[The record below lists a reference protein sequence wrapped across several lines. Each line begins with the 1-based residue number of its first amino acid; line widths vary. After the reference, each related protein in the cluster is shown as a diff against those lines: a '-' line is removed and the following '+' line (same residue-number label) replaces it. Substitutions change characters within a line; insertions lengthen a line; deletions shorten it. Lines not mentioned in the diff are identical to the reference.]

1 MGRWRTLG
9 LVNHLEASESLH
21 PDSMPNRFR
30 VSTAKI
36 GLPPGAV
43 VFTGAQKIDQVQ
55 VGSIRYGPSDP
66 VTEASIE
73 LPDVAQLAPGA
84 SPVEWINVWGLH
96 DTQLIQQLAG
106 AFGVHPL
113 AMEDIVSVGGRPSIS
128 DYDNIIFCS
137 LKMLSLDTD
146 GAVVSEHVSLITG
159 SGWVLSF
166 QERVGDVFDPL
177 RERLRNATTRIRS
190 RGHDYL
196 WYALMDA
203 VVDNYMIVLES
214 MAERIDTLE
223 SLVWCDDPPADI
235 PARVQRLREEV
246 RVIRRA
252 VRPLRDELDT
262 FLRIRHGM
270 IHETTVPFLSDLQ
283 DHLHQSFDTLE
294 AMRETLSALT
304 DAHLALVSMRTN
316 EVMKVLTIMASV
328 FIPLTFIAGIYGM
341 NFEYMPEL
349 GVRWGYGAVWVVMIG
364 SGLGMLAYFRTKR
377 WL

>member
-1 MGRWRTLG
+1 
-9 LVNHLEASESLH
+9 
-21 PDSMPNRFR
+21 MPNRFR

-43 VFTGAQKIDQVQ
+43 VFTGAQKIDQVR
-55 VGSIRYGPSDP
+55 VESIRYGPSDP
-66 VTEASIE
+66 IAETDVPLAD
-73 LPDVAQLAPGA
+73 LPGLAPGT

-96 DTQLIQQLAG
+96 DTVLIQQLAG

-113 AMEDIVSVGGRPSIS
+113 AMEDIASVGSRPSIN
-128 DYDNIIFCS
+128 DYDDVLFCS
-137 LKMLSLDTD
+137 LKMLSLASD
-146 GAVVSEHVSLITG
+146 GSVVSEHLSVLTG
-159 SGWVLSF
+159 AGWVLSF
-166 QERVGDVFDPL
+166 QERMGDVFDPL
-177 RERLRNATTRIRS
+177 RSRLREATTRIRT

-214 MAERIDTLE
+214 LADRIDALE
-223 SLVWCDDPPADI
+223 ALVWSEHPPAGI
-235 PARVQRLREEV
+235 PAQVQALRDEV

-262 FLRIRHGM
+262 FLRVRHTM
-270 IHETTVPFLSDLQ
+270 IDEATVPFLRDLQ

-364 SGLGMLAYFRTKR
+364 AGLGMLAFFRSKR